1 MDNDEPNGKPN
12 GLSNNYKKSR
22 EQAMRLVEQHVIQ
35 KKDARYAA
43 IDAAAF
49 ASKNLY
55 NAALYEMR
63 QTFFATNTS
72 LSYPVLDK
80 RMQSHEAYQ
89 ALPAKVAQHVLKQV
103 TTAWTCFWL
112 ALQEYKVNPVKFLG
126 RPHLPKYLHK
136 TQGRNLLIYTMQA
149 VSRGKRTLGRRLI
162 QPSQLDIQVKTQQDP
177 DSLAQVRVVP
187 KQGYYVVEVVYE
199 PELNLSAVDPDL
211 VAGIDVGMNN
221 LAALTSNKPGFLP
234 VIVNGRGIKSTN
246 QYYNKRRAQL
256 QKSLGHPGSTPRMQK
271 LTNQR
276 NRRLDHDLHH
286 ASRFIIDIVVADGIG
301 TLIIGKNDG
310 MKQESNLGKR
320 TNQNFV
326 QIPHARF
333 IQMLTYKAEMVGI
346 RVILTEESYTSKASF
361 LDRDPLPQYKK
372 GDTTEYQFSGKRIK
386 RGLYRAKDGRFLNA
400 DFNGAGNIVRKVAP
414 NAFGSEGVEDGIG
427 HKPVVHPVKIVIPFT
442 KPKTK
447 ALLDNK
453 SV

>member
-1 MDNDEPNGKPN
+1 M
-12 GLSNNYKKSR
+12 
-22 EQAMRLVEQHVIQ
+22 QLVEQHVIQ
-35 KKDARYAA
+35 KTDARYVA
-43 IDAAAF
+43 IDAATF

-63 QTFFATNTS
+63 QEFFASTTS
-72 LSYPVLDK
+72 LSYPALDK

-103 TTAWTCFWL
+103 ALAWSSFWL
-112 ALQEYKVNPVKFLG
+112 ALQEYQANPSKFLG
-126 RPHLPKYLHK
+126 RPRLPKYLHK
-136 TQGRNLLIYTMQA
+136 TAGRNLLVYTMQA
-149 VSRGKRTLGRRLI
+149 VSRSKRTLGRRLI
-162 QPSQLDIQVKTQQDP
+162 HPSQLDIQVKTQQDP
-177 DSLAQVRVVP
+177 DRIAQVRVVP
-187 KQGYYVVEVVYE
+187 KQGYAVVEVVYE
-199 PELNLSAVDPDL
+199 QEPKRTAVDSRL

-234 VIVNGRGIKSTN
+234 VLVNGRGIKSTN

-256 QKSLGHPGSTPRMQK
+256 QKSLGHVGSTPRMQK

-276 NRRLDHDLHH
+276 NRRIEHDLHH
-286 ASRFIIDIVVADGIG
+286 ASRFLIDILVADGIS

-310 MKQESNLGKR
+310 WKQEATMGKR

-326 QIPHARF
+326 QIPHVRF

-346 RVILTEESYTSKASF
+346 RVILTEESYTSLASF

-386 RGLYRAKDGRFLNA
+386 RGLYRAKDGRLINA
-400 DFNGAGNIVRKVAP
+400 DCNGAGNIVRKVAP
-414 NAFGSEGVEDGIG
+414 NAFGSEGVEDGKG

-447 ALLDNK
+447 VGSGPVSEFA